1 MPIRTMALDTVAK
14 RVQVVKN
21 NKYLIIYSRGEN
33 FLSFAV
39 VILTLFTDV
48 LKIKYNKI
56 CNMSKMLLSLQSRK
70 SYGAVCGKPLNS
82 VKWDY

>member
-1 MPIRTMALDTVAK
+1 MPIPTMALDTVAK
-14 RVQVVKN
+14 RDIIVKN

-33 FLSFAV
+33 FLSSAV

-48 LKIKYNKI
+48 LKIKHNKI
-56 CNMSKMLLSLQSRK
+56 CNMSKMLLPLQSRK
-70 SYGAVCGKPLNS
+70 SCGLCGKPLNS